1 MVTQFND
8 VLMQRV
14 LAAGA
19 DDAGSESI
27 EPGKPGFLAEKTLDW
42 LNGLKVGK
50 RLSSS
55 PLIKVIAKDEEEGT
69 ITFLI
74 RGRMKINKGR
84 FSPFVRI
91 EIRLLTT
98 QLGVD
103 AVTTFIAELKFVE
116 SEATPVTEVRM
127 GLGYDGLVFSGR
139 GMARVT
145 PIGFGLDIF
154 LGGVSDRGIMLGIDV
169 FLPVPVL
176 LGSSGLGLSGIGG
189 DYAHNFKPR
198 LESGLEAEGTKLN
211 LETGDTPPEEPVEA
225 VRNPTAIHY
234 IQWARNPDEALD
246 RWVEAP
252 PDETAIGIGVRAYVS
267 DVPSSGNV
275 LQIGSAGF
283 AVFTPGA
290 VIILGGEGKL
300 LNSDSIGFEAFAV
313 IDAASGSFALGGG
326 VEVKIPSSGALI
338 ELIGKFDSFFSR
350 SDPGSWFITLGTER
364 DPNRAKFLVLFS
376 AKTYFEIN
384 HYRVAFGVELT
395 WREGIKLASI
405 LEVFILGGGGLRA
418 LIGWNPRQLAGAL
431 KLFAEAGFRILKIK
445 LSAKLNVEV
454 WGHVPKPRILE
465 ATTTVTL
472 NLPWPIPD
480 ARIKIKLPREKEDI
494 APEIK
499 LPFREGENIRT
510 GALHALSGR
519 QWDLVEPSA
528 NAVDQ
533 PWPDVHIVVHF
544 SRRVTDETGKVLGA
558 AVAAENNGGYDVFH
572 RLTMLELTDVVN
584 GVPVEGIQAAWAESP
599 DGETAQLHVLAQDP
613 YSWLFWNES
622 VSSAIGAPVPATAL
636 QLFGLGEE
644 AVFETPRRFGKVEIA
659 PAGPA
664 ALGNAYSFALPRRT
678 IACAEMTL
686 LLRAPGGQPVFAD
699 EFRFYV
705 LEHRTVPTSEAFVSL
720 PDMSFPAVPAS
731 FTEIFPDLYL
741 VGYEVTIPPGTAI
754 DRVRL
759 VGQVAA
765 AGTVQ
770 AIVLYGVLFREV
782 PVPSQT
788 CQERVIL
795 TPGRYRLDLAGA
807 TSAVS
812 VDGNAE
818 PEPLDWSLVQEF
830 EVIFPYSLRPYLRD
844 TTVGDSRLF
853 RDAAFAWDPTLYGIG
868 FPAYRGYLPA
878 IRFIVPYLSAMFPT
892 LRFRLAYEEEGGP
905 VYSFTAEPV
914 PAAGG
919 DNSLLEP
926 AQDFL
931 DWVGCPVGIDEELL
945 ATEPLPQAG
954 GAEVRLI
961 FDAPGGQS
969 TVLDSWNCVVSR
981 FLGFA
986 EQMTLGQTTLRR
998 IYDADGPHALPPCFT
1013 PGNLGFANRRSIGG
1027 GRLDPPAFAATPVL
1041 PPPGPGPLLP
1051 ADFLIGANPPFPDE
1065 LDEPPL
1071 NWRLPSTLAAHLEDD
1086 SVPLPVAFARFAADS
1101 GAVFSD
1107 LPGNP
1112 MFGLANPVE
1121 ETAVEGIA
1129 DGAGRLFAIWL
1140 RTPEPVDWRR
1150 CAASL
1155 RIRHLVDDDGCSRD
1169 YAYRRPMD
1177 LAVEMLPGPD
1187 ASSAFL
1193 VGSLGNIRTRLPRGE
1208 YELVLSFD
1216 PAAADLPRL
1225 RPGPAVTGPKET
1237 VMLKFL
1243 QMNGLAWPL
1252 PNAAVA
1258 VPGHMLARLMAA
1270 AERSEPGITALASSA
1285 IEEGSTARLPASSGS
1300 AEPAS
1305 GARPSASPAPL
1316 SRLAGRRAGAAV
1328 RPLSRRRPRVEPT
1341 GRIAGIPAVR
1351 PE

>member
-27 EPGKPGFLAEKTLDW
+27 EPGKPGFIAELALDW
-42 LNGLKVGK
+42 LNGLAVGK

-84 FSPFVRI
+84 YSPFVRI
-91 EIRLLTT
+91 EVRLLTT

-103 AVTTFIAELKFVE
+103 AVATFIAELKIVE
-116 SEATPVTEVRM
+116 SEAAPVTEVRM
-127 GLGYDGLVFSGR
+127 GLGYDGLIFSGR
-139 GMARVT
+139 GAARVT

-154 LGGVSDRGIMLGIDV
+154 LGGLSDRGLMIGIDV
-169 FLPVPVL
+169 FLPVPIP
-176 LGSSGLGLSGIGG
+176 LGPSGLGLNGIGG

-198 LESGLEAEGTKLN
+198 LESGLEAEGPILD

-225 VRNPTAIHY
+225 VQNPTAIHY

-267 DVPSSGNV
+267 DVASAGNL
-275 LQIGSAGF
+275 LQIGPAGF

-300 LNSDSIGFEAFAV
+300 LNADTIGFEAFAV

-338 ELIGKFDSFFSR
+338 ELVGKFDSFFSR
-350 SDPGSWFITLGTER
+350 SDPTSWFISLGTER
-364 DPNRAKFLVLFS
+364 DPNRAKFLVTFS
-376 AKTYFEIN
+376 AKTYFELN
-384 HYRVAFGVELT
+384 HFRVAFGVELQ
-395 WREGIKLASI
+395 WKEGIKLASI
-405 LEVFILGGGGLRA
+405 FEVFILGGGGLRA

-431 KLFAEAGFRILKIK
+431 KLFAEAGIKILKIT

-454 WGHVPKPRILE
+454 WGHVPQPRILE
-465 ATTTVTL
+465 ATTTITL

-480 ARIKIKLPREKEDI
+480 AKIKIKLPREKDDI
-494 APEIK
+494 APEVK
-499 LPFREGENIRT
+499 VPFREGENIRT

-572 RLTMLELTDVVN
+572 RLTTLELTDVTN
-584 GVPVEGIQAAWAESP
+584 GVPIEDIQAVWAESP

-622 VSSAIGAPVPATAL
+622 VSSAIEIPEPKTVL
-636 QLFGLGEE
+636 QLFGLGED
-644 AVFETPRRFGKVEIA
+644 AMFETPRRFGKVEMA
-659 PAGPA
+659 PAEA
-664 ALGNAYSFALPRRT
+664 ATLSNAYSFALPRRT
-678 IACAEMTL
+678 IACPDMTL
-686 LLRAPGGQPVFAD
+686 LLRTPGGQPIFAD
-699 EFRFYV
+699 QFRFYV
-705 LEHRTVPTSEAFVSL
+705 IEHRTVPTTQAFVSL
-720 PDMSFPAVPAS
+720 PDMPFPAIPTS

-741 VGYEVTIPPGTAI
+741 VGYQVTISAGTAI
-754 DRVRL
+754 DKVRL
-759 VGQVAA
+759 VSQAVAA
-765 AGTVQ
+765 GVVQ
-770 AIVLYGVLFREV
+770 EIVLYGVLFREV

-795 TPGRYRLDLAGA
+795 TPGRYRLDLAGT

-818 PEPLDWSLVQEF
+818 PEPLDWSLAREF
-830 EVIFPYSLRPYLRD
+830 EVVFPYSLRPYLRD

-853 RDAAFAWDPTLYGIG
+853 RDAAFRWDPTLYGIG

-878 IRFIVPYLSAMFPT
+878 VRFIVPYLSAMFPT
-892 LRFRLAYEEEGGP
+892 LRFHLAYEEEGGP
-905 VYSFTAEPV
+905 VYSFTAEPG
-914 PAAGG
+914 PTAGG
-919 DNSLLEP
+919 ENSLLEP
-926 AQDFL
+926 TEDFL
-931 DWVGCPVGIDEELL
+931 DWVGCPIESDEELL
-945 ATEPLPQAG
+945 APEPLPQAG
-954 GAEVRLI
+954 SAEVRLI
-961 FDAPGGQS
+961 FDAPDGQS

-986 EQMTLGQTTLRR
+986 EQMALGQTTLRQ
-998 IYDADGPHALPPCFT
+998 IYDADGPHTISPCLT

-1027 GRLDPPAFAATPVL
+1027 GRLDPPVFTATPVL
-1041 PPPGPGPLLP
+1041 PLPGPGPLLP
-1051 ADFLIGANPPFPDE
+1051 ADFPIGGNPPFPEE

-1071 NWRLPSTLAAHLEDD
+1071 NWRLPGAIAAHLEDD
-1086 SVPLPVAFARFAADS
+1086 SVPLPVAFARFAVDS
-1101 GAVFSD
+1101 GVVFSD

-1121 ETAVEGIA
+1121 ETVVEGIA
-1129 DGAGRLFAIWL
+1129 DASGRLFAIWL

-1150 CAASL
+1150 CTASL
-1155 RIRHLVDDDGCSRD
+1155 RIRHLVDDDGCSQD

-1177 LAVEMLPGPD
+1177 LTIEVLPGPD

-1225 RPGPAVTGPKET
+1225 RPGPAIIGPKET

-1243 QMNGLAWPL
+1243 QVSGLTWPL

-1258 VPGHMLARLMAA
+1258 VPAHMLAQVLAA
-1270 AERSEPGITALASSA
+1270 AERSQPGIMALAASA
-1285 IEEGSTARLPASSGS
+1285 LEERADLGFAALSGSSGRTS
-1300 AEPAS
+1300 AP
-1305 GARPSASPAPL
+1305 PAPL
-1316 SRLAGRRAGAAV
+1316 VPRLAERRASAAG
-1328 RPLSRRRPRVEPT
+1328 RSPGRPRLQVK
-1341 GRIAGIPAVR
+1341 PAER
-1351 PE
+1351 LADASHPA